1 MTSQNYENLVE
12 IQQQYIFLENLL
24 IVSTFSLFD
33 IASIV
38 FLLSSLFDFKMLIV
52 NLFFGHTLIE
62 KTLWVSESALNY
74 LQI

>member
-1 MTSQNYENLVE
+1 MKMTSQNYENLVE

-38 FLLSSLFDFKMLIV
+38 FFLSSLFDLKMLIV
-52 NLFFGHTLIE
+52 NFFYGHTLIK
-62 KTLWVSESALNY
+62 KTLWVSESKF